1 MKEKQEAQFHQD
13 NSMVIVN
20 SDYNNSDKKKNKDRY
35 SLAKS
40 PALDLLWRND
50 WASGLADTV
59 GMRPSK

>member
-40 PALDLLWRND
+40 PALDLL
-50 WASGLADTV
+50 
-59 GMRPSK
+59 